1 MTSAHL
7 ARASVAVL
15 LAVAA
20 VLTFGATTT
29 FASAASATM
38 IEAEAM
44 TALSGTTKTYA
55 SSAASGGAAVRISTN
70 GTLAGTVTTR
80 QADRLAL
87 RLRGDQFQGAP
98 RAVVR
103 VDGVRVATF
112 TVSATA
118 WTRYAVTGAW
128 GAGPHEVRVAYTNDH
143 RVAGVGDRNLRVDRV
158 TFKSSATPVP
168 TVPPTPTPTPAPGGP
183 DDAYEARIVQLVNAE
198 RAKARLAPLSVSPC
212 ADSYAEAWSATM
224 ARTGAFEHR
233 ADLAEVL
240 RACSAR
246 AIGENI
252 AYGSVTADQMMAL
265 WMGSAGH
272 RANILNPTFTHIGVG
287 AVTTSSGRVYGTQN
301 FLTL

>member
-1 MTSAHL
+1 MTSAHF
-7 ARASVAVL
+7 ARGSVAAV

-20 VLTFGATTT
+20 VLTSGATAT
-29 FASAASATM
+29 FASGASATM
-38 IEAEAM
+38 VEAEAM
-44 TALSGTTKTYA
+44 TALSGITKTYA

-70 GTLAGTVTTR
+70 GTVAGTVTTP

-103 VDGVRVATF
+103 VDGIRVATF

-118 WTRYAVTGAW
+118 WTRYTVTGTWA
-128 GAGPHEVRVAYTNDH
+128 AGSHEVRVAYTNDH

-158 TFKSSATPVP
+158 TFESSATPVP
-168 TVPPTPTPTPAPGGP
+168 TVPPTPTPTPAP

-198 RAKARLAPLSVSPC
+198 RAKAGLAPLAVSAC

-224 ARTGAFEHR
+224 ARTGVFEHR
-233 ADLAEVL
+233 GNLAEVM

-252 AYGSVTADQMMAL
+252 AYGTISADQMMAL

-272 RANILNPTFTHIGVG
+272 RANILHPTFTHIGVG
-287 AVTTSSGRVYGTQN
+287 ASTTSTGRIYGTQN